1 MKKYLLW
8 FSLIIN
14 VFVVIFGLLLIYDKS
29 VLSNLKAKITSAKTV
44 EGYSDFYLGKMS
56 IFESGES
63 HSNKVVFLGDSLTDY
78 GEWNEYFITN
88 DILNRGISGDT
99 TDGVLHRLKQVYNIQ
114 PSKVFIM
121 VGINDLRKD
130 VDIDTILINFS
141 TILNE
146 LKLNS
151 PNTAIFVQSVL
162 PMNSQLRKNSV
173 KSKNVLELNSRLKKL
188 TADTKVSY
196 IDLFSLMSNKENQ
209 LKPEFT
215 FDGLHLN
222 GIGYHQWV
230 NGIKKL
236 VED

>member
-8 FSLIIN
+8 FSLLIN
-14 VFVVIFGLLLIYDKS
+14 IFVVIFGLFLFYEKGG
-29 VLSNLKAKITSAKTV
+29 LSYLKAKITSAKTV
-44 EGYSDFYLGKMS
+44 EGYSDYYLGKMS
-56 IFESGES
+56 IFESGET

-78 GEWNEYFITN
+78 CEWNEYFITN
-88 DILNRGISGDT
+88 GILNRGISGDT
-99 TDGVLHRLKQVYNIQ
+99 TDGVLNRLKQVYNIQ

-121 VGINDLRKD
+121 VGINDLRRN
-130 VDIDTILINFS
+130 VDIDTILNNIS

-146 LKLNS
+146 LKENS

-162 PMNSQLRKNSV
+162 PMNSQLHQNSV
-173 KSKNVLELNSRLKKL
+173 KSENVLELNSKLKKL
-188 TADTKVSY
+188 TVDTDVSY
-196 IDLFSLMSNKENQ
+196 IDLFSLMLNKENQ

-222 GIGYHQWV
+222 GNGYGQWV
-230 NGIKKL
+230 NEIKKL